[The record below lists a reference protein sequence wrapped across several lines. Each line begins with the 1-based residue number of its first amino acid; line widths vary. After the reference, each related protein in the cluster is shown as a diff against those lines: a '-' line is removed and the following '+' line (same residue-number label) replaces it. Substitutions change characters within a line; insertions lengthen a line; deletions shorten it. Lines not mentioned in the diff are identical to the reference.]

1 MSELKTCFKKV
12 DYDLSGLLH
21 YIEIGDIALPD
32 IQRPF
37 VWSNAKVRDLF
48 DSMYR
53 GFPVGYFLFW
63 ENVTGGA
70 SKQIGVGAKQRA
82 VARLLIVDGQQR
94 LTSLFAVFR
103 GRKVLDEDYAERQI
117 EVAFRPRDGKF
128 EVADAAIRRDP
139 EWIPNISELW
149 SSRSS
154 SRKMVNDFIAKLAE
168 KSPLSDEDEECI
180 AHNLDRLF
188 DLQKY
193 PFTALEIAA
202 SVDEEQ
208 VADIFVRINSEGV
221 RLNQADFILTLMSVF
236 WDEGRVALE
245 AFCRAS
251 RQAPSLGSPPSP
263 FNHFIQPDPDQ
274 LLRVAVAYAFER
286 GRLKSVY
293 QVLRGKDMETGEF
306 SAERRDQQFALLKA
320 AQNEVLHLTHWHQ
333 FLSCLIGAG
342 YRTGEMISS
351 QTALLYAYAFYL
363 IGRKRFGM
371 PEHQLQR
378 LIGRWFFAASLTGR
392 YTSSPETIL
401 DGDLNRLKGIK
412 SADEFA
418 ATLDGIMASELTND
432 FWTLTLPA
440 NLDSSSARNPELFA
454 YMAAQNRLGAPVLFS
469 HKKISDL
476 LDPSIRSTKKSLERH
491 HLFPRAW
498 LERHGE
504 EDLKRINQ
512 VANFAL
518 LEWPDNI
525 DISDEAPSVYVPQFC
540 RRFSADEWTR
550 MHAHHALP
558 PDWQNMSYEAFLVER
573 RRLMAAIIRQGFE
586 SIQAVGAAVGEGE
599 ADANR
604 APAASLLLPSSS
616 STAPGAIEKIAVI
629 ERSDDDPE
637 DSANNDAEEG
647 GEPEGELSPA
657 RSRRLDYWTAL
668 LGLLKERGAMPV
680 NRTPQSTTWLGF
692 PLGRAGLRLW
702 AEIYTRDQTIGVG
715 ITLRPPHAKH
725 FFKHL
730 HTDAAMIE
738 RELGFDLEWQERPGR
753 SHSYLCV
760 FHAGDPKNRADWPR
774 QHEWMSEKLERLH
787 AVFSVRVPQLPEPSA
802 LAEEGASS

>member
-63 ENVTGGA
+63 ENGVAGGGT
-70 SKQIGVGAKQRA
+70 KQIGVGSKQHA

-103 GRKVLDEDYAERQI
+103 GRKVLDDDYKERQI

-139 EWIPNISELW
+139 EWIANV
-149 SSRSS
+149 SSIWASGKPS
-154 SRKMVNDFIAKLAE
+154 YQMVKGFLKQLE
-168 KSPLSDEDEECI
+168 TKGPLSDEDETKI
-180 AHNLDRLF
+180 SHNLDRLF

-236 WDEGRVALE
+236 WEAGRVALE
-245 AFCRAS
+245 SFCRQS
-251 RQAPSLGSPPSP
+251 RQAPYPGSPPSP

-274 LLRVAVAYAFER
+274 LLRVAVALGFQR

-293 QVLRGKDMETGEF
+293 QVLRGKDMDTGEF
-306 SAERRDQQFALLKA
+306 SPERRDSQFALLQS
-320 AQNEVLHLTHWHQ
+320 AQQEVLDLTQWHQ

-342 YRTGEMISS
+342 FRSAEMISS
-351 QTALLYAYAFYL
+351 QNALLYAYAFYL
-363 IGRKRFGM
+363 VGRKRFGL

-378 LIGRWFFAASLTGR
+378 LIGRWFFAVSLTGR
-392 YTSSPETIL
+392 YTSSPETIM
-401 DGDLNRLKGIK
+401 DSDLNRLKEVKDG
-412 SADEFA
+412 AGFV
-418 ATLDGIMASELTND
+418 ATLEGMMASELTND
-432 FWTLTLPA
+432 FWTVTLSA

-454 YMAAQNRLGAPVLFS
+454 YIAAQNRLGALVLFS
-469 HKKISDL
+469 HKKVPDL
-476 LDPSIRSTKKSLERH
+476 LDPSIKTKKKPLERH

-498 LERHGE
+498 LERMGVM
-504 EDLKRINQ
+504 DLKRINQ

-525 DISDEAPSVYVPQFC
+525 EISDTPPAEYVPQIC
-540 RRFSADEWTR
+540 PRFSEDDWKR
-550 MHAHHALP
+550 MLNHHALP
-558 PDWQNMSYEAFLVER
+558 ERWHEMSYDTFLIER
-573 RRLMAAIIRQGFE
+573 RKLMAGIIRFGFE
-586 SIQAVGAAVGEGE
+586 SLKQANLVPPVIPAYIAPEPDHAGEARSPGAEESAAQQGDVSPTESLRLRYWGDLIELLNAHECPIRCDEPTGDAWLRAESPLPGFRCGFEMSLRESSISFYFGSNSQKKIEALRRIRKEFGDELEQEVGEKIHWTDDEKARRFWICAYTEDNPREVTEWPAQHKWLFQAAEKLVKLLPKHFAAVGYQ
-599 ADANR
+599 
-604 APAASLLLPSSS
+604 
-616 STAPGAIEKIAVI
+616 
-629 ERSDDDPE
+629 
-637 DSANNDAEEG
+637 NDG
-647 GEPEGELSPA
+647 M
-657 RSRRLDYWTAL
+657 
-668 LGLLKERGAMPV
+668 K
-680 NRTPQSTTWLGF
+680 Q
-692 PLGRAGLRLW
+692 AG
-702 AEIYTRDQTIGVG
+702 
-715 ITLRPPHAKH
+715 
-725 FFKHL
+725 
-730 HTDAAMIE
+730 
-738 RELGFDLEWQERPGR
+738 
-753 SHSYLCV
+753 
-760 FHAGDPKNRADWPR
+760 
-774 QHEWMSEKLERLH
+774 
-787 AVFSVRVPQLPEPSA
+787 
-802 LAEEGASS
+802 